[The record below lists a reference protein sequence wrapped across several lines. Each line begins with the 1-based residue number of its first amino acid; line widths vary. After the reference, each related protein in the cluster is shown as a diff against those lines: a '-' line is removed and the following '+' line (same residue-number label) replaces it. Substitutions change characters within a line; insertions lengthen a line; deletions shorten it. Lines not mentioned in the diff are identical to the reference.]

1 MKKYSKSKKLN
12 RNPYRGILTEIAKEQ
27 GVTPQAVR
35 QAVMLNNVRII
46 EILTQKIK
54 ERESIVRRYEK
65 ELRAC

>member
-1 MKKYSKSKKLN
+1 MKKYSKNKLN

-46 EILTQKIK
+46 EILTKKIK
-54 ERESIVRRYEK
+54 ERERIIREFEK
-65 ELRAC
+65 EKAC

>member
-1 MKKYSKSKKLN
+1 MKKYSKKKLN

-46 EILTQKIK
+46 EILTQKIR
-54 ERESIVRRYEK
+54 ERESIIKKFEK
-65 ELRAC
+65 EVQAC